1 MDAFGCTD
9 DRTVLT
15 DIPMGE
21 LNHLQNTTLCLQ
33 VDSIMDCLLGVFSRM
48 KQRFPC

>member
-9 DRTVLT
+9 GRTVLN

-21 LNHLQNTTLCLQ
+21 PNHLQNTTLCVQ
-33 VDSIMDCLLGVFSRM
+33 GDSIMDCLLDVFRRM
-48 KQRFPC
+48 KQRFP